1 MAYSGCFNLDGNLY
15 FLDLLQKKFTASTAG
30 EHFSDEKIAS
40 SKCQRMPMSVCER
53 EEERG

>member
-40 SKCQRMPMSVCER
+40 SKCQRMPMSVSER
-53 EEERG
+53 EGERG